1 MIANAT
7 LLTRRE
13 AAECLRQSVRMV
25 DMLIASGEL
34 PAVRIGRSVRI
45 RPSAIEYFISARESR
60 IKVKVNR
67 RAKA

>member
-1 MIANAT
+1 
-7 LLTRRE
+7 
-13 AAECLRQSVRMV
+13 MV

-34 PAVRIGRSVRI
+34 PAVRIERSVRI

>member
-1 MIANAT
+1 
-7 LLTRRE
+7 
-13 AAECLRQSVRMV
+13 MV

-34 PAVRIGRSVRI
+34 PAVRIRS
-45 RPSAIEYFISARESR
+45 SAIVYFISARESR